1 MGGLL
6 ISSFESSDSSDS
18 SEEESGHSD
27 LGSASFSAFAALS
40 FSSAPMVRTV
50 LSACASSR
58 ALHSALNFL
67 WCGFFDALCFDS
79 PVSML
84 RSCNATQHF
93 PRPST

>member
-6 ISSFESSDSSDS
+6 ISSFESSSDSSDES
-18 SEEESGHSD
+18 MESGHSA
-27 LGSASFSAFAALS
+27 LGSASFPAFAALS
-40 FSSAPMVRTV
+40 LGSAPIVRTV

-67 WCGFFDALCFDS
+67 WCGFFFCFDS

-84 RSCNATQHF
+84 RSCNATQHL
-93 PRPST
+93 PRLST